1 MKRPDV
7 VEYLKQLHK
16 TYVFVPIDKA
26 GNNIAI
32 ICKRYY
38 VEVILKEIGQIGNG
52 NCTYEKSSK
61 TVEDVVE
68 DNIMYSERLELE
80 VEDEEKDL
88 PSMYWIPKMH
98 KDPPGARFIIASKQC
113 STKKISKSV
122 SSAFKLMYS
131 QIENFH
137 KKI

>member
-1 MKRPDV
+1 M
-7 VEYLKQLHK
+7 
-16 TYVFVPIDKA
+16 YVFVPIVKA
-26 GNNIAI
+26 RNNIAI

-52 NCTYEKSSK
+52 NSTYEKSSK

-68 DNIMYSERLELE
+68 DNVVYSERLGLE

-122 SSAFKLMYS
+122 SSAFKLMHS